1 MKRKL
6 AVPFLIC
13 LLVFLALGISRA
25 QKKAPAATA
34 PDFEVDG
41 IAFTE
46 CQCTAYACPCRANGH
61 PTHGSC
67 HAADLVFI
75 QRGHYG
81 NVKLDGL
88 KAVQAGD
95 LVDANPDQTYSM
107 MYIDEKA
114 TPEQRA
120 ALVSMWNFML
130 SHWGDHK
137 VGKVKVVPI
146 QFAESPDK
154 TQYTLA
160 IPGILEEKVVLKRGK
175 DGKPL
180 HTVPAMDQWGNS
192 IHYADN
198 VVFKY
203 HDKQVGKSWDLSGHQ
218 ANVKYFH
225 TTKKMYDDKEL
236 LVQHGDMSGTWTP
249 RQKEIIQ
256 KAGMKVE

>member
-1 MKRKL
+1 MKGKL

-13 LLVFLALGISRA
+13 LLACLALEISWA

-34 PDFEVDG
+34 PDFEVEG

-46 CQCTAYACPCRANGH
+46 CQCTAYACPCRSNGH

-67 HAADLVFI
+67 HAADFVFI

-88 KAVQAGD
+88 KAVQAGN
-95 LVDANPDQTYSM
+95 LVDVNPDQTSSV
-107 MYIDEKA
+107 MYIDEKT

-120 ALVSMWNFML
+120 AFVSMWNFML
-130 SHWGDHK
+130 SHWGEHK
-137 VGKVKVVPI
+137 IDKVKVVPI

-154 TQYTLA
+154 TQYTLT

-192 IHYADN
+192 INYADN

-203 HDKQVGKSWDLSGHQ
+203 HDKEVGKSWDLSGHQ

-225 TTKKMYDDKEL
+225 TTKKTYDDKEL

-249 RQKEIIQ
+249 KQKEIIQ